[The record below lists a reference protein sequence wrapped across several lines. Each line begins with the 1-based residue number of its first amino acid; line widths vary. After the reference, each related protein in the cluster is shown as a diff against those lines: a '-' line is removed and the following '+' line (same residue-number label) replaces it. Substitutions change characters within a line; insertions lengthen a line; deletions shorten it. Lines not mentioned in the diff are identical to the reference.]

1 MSANPQQR
9 PLNPSKVSATGHI
22 DFAGRESQELIIGF
36 SGAIGCG
43 MASVTPV
50 VTTLLENAGY
60 TVKHLKL
67 SKIIERMLDTGQIPE
82 WNEAL
87 IADSNRYEKL
97 QLAGNKLRSKIRADF
112 LAEISIAVISML
124 RLRELSEGSTPKSAA
139 VTESIPSRTAYLVD
153 QLKHP
158 DEVRLLRTVYGNLF
172 YLIGVLT
179 GEGQR
184 RKNLSA
190 ELTAQQV
197 TSVMVRDRQDEDDSG
212 QQLDKTL
219 KHADFFLRNNH
230 QNKEAL
236 EKPLSRF
243 LDLIHGKTA
252 RTPFK
257 AEYAMYAAFSAS
269 LKSACLSRQVG
280 ASITDEEGTVIS
292 TGCNDVPKALGG
304 LYSAEDGA
312 DDHRCINLAGGKCFN
327 DEHKTKLTQ
336 AIANILISNSIDKL
350 LAEKIAAQIKSETR
364 LKDLL
369 EFSRSVHAEMD
380 ALVSIAR
387 RGGDSVARGSLYTTT
402 FPCHNCARH
411 IVAAGIAKVFY
422 IEPYEKSLALELHDD
437 AIISEIEDATSTK
450 VQFLHFEGVA
460 PRKYQE
466 LFNNVV
472 ERKVNGVAR
481 DFNSRTAAK
490 TQVQYLDG
498 YRDLEAKVT
507 QYLND
512 SGYTP
517 EKIVELTEPEAASS

>member
-1 MSANPQQR
+1 M
-9 PLNPSKVSATGHI
+9 
-22 DFAGRESQELIIGF
+22 
-36 SGAIGCG
+36 
-43 MASVTPV
+43 
-50 VTTLLENAGY
+50 
-60 TVKHLKL
+60 
-67 SKIIERMLDTGQIPE
+67 
-82 WNEAL
+82 
-87 IADSNRYEKL
+87 
-97 QLAGNKLRSKIRADF
+97 
-112 LAEISIAVISML
+112 
-124 RLRELSEGSTPKSAA
+124 
-139 VTESIPSRTAYLVD
+139 
-153 QLKHP
+153 
-158 DEVRLLRTVYGNLF
+158 
-172 YLIGVLT
+172 
-179 GEGQR
+179 
-184 RKNLSA
+184 
-190 ELTAQQV
+190 
-197 TSVMVRDRQDEDDSG
+197 
-212 QQLDKTL
+212 

>member
-212 QQLDKTL
+212 QQLDKTHETCGL
-219 KHADFFLRNNH
+219 FF
-230 QNKEAL
+230 
-236 EKPLSRF
+236 
-243 LDLIHGKTA
+243 
-252 RTPFK
+252 
-257 AEYAMYAAFSAS
+257 AEQPS
-269 LKSACLSRQVG
+269 K
-280 ASITDEEGTVIS
+280 
-292 TGCNDVPKALGG
+292 
-304 LYSAEDGA
+304 
-312 DDHRCINLAGGKCFN
+312 
-327 DEHKTKLTQ
+327 
-336 AIANILISNSIDKL
+336 
-350 LAEKIAAQIKSETR
+350 
-364 LKDLL
+364 
-369 EFSRSVHAEMD
+369 
-380 ALVSIAR
+380 
-387 RGGDSVARGSLYTTT
+387 
-402 FPCHNCARH
+402 
-411 IVAAGIAKVFY
+411 
-422 IEPYEKSLALELHDD
+422 
-437 AIISEIEDATSTK
+437 
-450 VQFLHFEGVA
+450 
-460 PRKYQE
+460 
-466 LFNNVV
+466 
-472 ERKVNGVAR
+472 
-481 DFNSRTAAK
+481 
-490 TQVQYLDG
+490 
-498 YRDLEAKVT
+498 
-507 QYLND
+507 
-512 SGYTP
+512 
-517 EKIVELTEPEAASS
+517 